1 MDHKRI
7 TLFAGHYGSG
17 KTNIAV
23 NYALLLAREG
33 KKTAI
38 ADLDI
43 VNPYFRTKD
52 SAAEL
57 AAAGVDLISPQFANS
72 NVDLPALPAEAYR
85 LVEDK
90 SLYAVMDVGGDDRGA
105 YALGRYTPFILE
117 ENNYRMAFVANP
129 CRPLTRTPEEALE
142 VMREIEAAGGLPF
155 TAIVNNANLAHET
168 TPETVLEAV
177 PYMER
182 LSELSGLPV
191 WMTSGSETVAAKL
204 EGKIPDLLPMKLQAK
219 YFDLPEQGG
228 PWSAGPI
235 VGRQPN
241 DGPRPPKAKP
251 LFG

>member
-1 MDHKRI
+1 MDHKRV

-33 KKTAI
+33 KTAAI

-52 SAAEL
+52 SAEEL
-57 AAAGVDLISPQFANS
+57 EKAGVELISPQFANS

-90 SLYAVMDVGGDDRGA
+90 SLFAVMDIGGDDRGA

-117 ENNYRMAFVANP
+117 EGNYRMAFVANP

-168 TPETVLEAV
+168 TPETVLRAV

-191 WMTSGSETVAAKL
+191 WMTCAEESVAAGL
-204 EGKIPDLLPMKLQAK
+204 AGKVPGLLAMKLQKK
-219 YFDLPEQGG
+219 YFDLPEQKG
-228 PWSAGPI
+228 
-235 VGRQPN
+235 
-241 DGPRPPKAKP
+241 PPKARP